1 MVSTVRSCGAKGL
14 RLLLSLLFIQA
25 AVINASPTLTGG
37 GEITNYINSLQR
49 ETLSKRVQGQFP
61 DFPGDYNG
69 RIQKG
74 DYLKSLFPLSNS
86 AAQQRNSG
94 VIVATPWQDPN
105 AVERWGWTREIHWG
119 PFNTV
124 DAGTDSDDDGFND
137 DSDFDE
143 FDATPGFGNL
153 LDVTFADPRY
163 PVDPAENGLSTYM
176 HANNFYKRDG
186 SSVGVATHASY
197 QNVLNPRSGAI
208 IFDRNFSPR
217 FQIEENK
224 IGDVPDLEQL
234 SDLVY
239 FQWLD
244 ACQAKGVH
252 PSNVKLIYRSNVTY
266 RPTFNV
272 VLQALYNKGH
282 QFVPGWNN
290 RVILSMDTEEGLAIL
305 GSTHGAGAALFLIQH
320 KAALGNKR
328 ITEVTVWGGSAGFR
342 FDADPEYAGL
352 SLRFTVSD

>member
-1 MVSTVRSCGAKGL
+1 MASTVRSLGPKGL
-14 RLLLSLLFIQA
+14 HFLLSLLFIQA
-25 AVINASPTLTGG
+25 TVISASPTPVTGG
-37 GEITNYINSLQR
+37 ESTNNIDSLR
-49 ETLSKRVQGQFP
+49 EPLSKRVQGQFP
-61 DFPGDYNG
+61 DFPGNYNG
-69 RIQKG
+69 RVQKG
-74 DYLKSLFPLSNS
+74 AYLKSLFPLSDS
-86 AAQQRNSG
+86 AAKQQNSG
-94 VIVATPWQDPN
+94 VTVATPWQDPR
-105 AVERWGWTREIHWG
+105 AVERWGWTREMNWS

-124 DAGTDSDDDGFND
+124 DDEAASDDDGF

-163 PVDPAENGLSTYM
+163 PVDPAENGLSTYK
-176 HANNFYKRDG
+176 HENNFYKRDG
-186 SSVGVATHASY
+186 TSVGAATGASY

-217 FQIEENK
+217 YQIEKNK

-234 SDLVY
+234 SDMVY

-252 PSNVKLIYRSNVTY
+252 PSNVRLIYRSNITY
-266 RPTFNV
+266 RPSFNV

-282 QFVPGWNN
+282 QSVPGWND

-328 ITEVTVWGGSAGFR
+328 ITEVTVWGGSRGFA
-342 FDADPEYAGL
+342 FNADPEYAGL

>member
-1 MVSTVRSCGAKGL
+1 MVSTVGSLGPKGL
-14 RLLLSLLFIQA
+14 RFLLSLLFIQA
-25 AVINASPTLTGG
+25 TVISASPTPTTGG
-37 GEITNYINSLQR
+37 ESTNNINSLR
-49 ETLSKRVQGQFP
+49 EPLSKRVQGQFP
-61 DFPGDYNG
+61 DFPSNYNG
-69 RIQKG
+69 RVQKG
-74 DYLKSLFPLSNS
+74 AYLKSLFPLSDS
-86 AAQQRNSG
+86 AAKQQNSG
-94 VIVATPWQDPN
+94 VTVATPWQDPR
-105 AVERWGWTREIHWG
+105 AVERWGWTRQMTWA
-119 PFNTV
+119 PFSTE
-124 DAGTDSDDDGFND
+124 DTGSDSGFDSDSEDYE
-137 DSDFDE
+137 E
-143 FDATPGFGNL
+143 FDTSPGFGNL

-186 SSVGVATHASY
+186 TSVGAATGASY

-217 FQIEENK
+217 FQIEKNG

-234 SDLVY
+234 SDMVY

-244 ACQAKGVH
+244 SCQAKGIH

-266 RPTFNV
+266 RPSFNV

-282 QFVPGWNN
+282 QFVPGWND
-290 RVILSMDTEEGLAIL
+290 RVILSMDTDEGLAIL

-320 KAALGNKR
+320 KAALGNKK
-328 ITEVTVWGGSAGFR
+328 ITEVTVWGGTRGFA
-342 FDADPEYAGL
+342 FNADPEYAGL